1 MKTIVPHNT
10 HLEDWIEEFYKEMKI
25 SNPHEL
31 DLLDISHRL
40 GLKVEFLNIG
50 SRYYDGMII
59 LDNRLSSQEQWQDF
73 GHELCHALRHEGNQ
87 LTMSPLFA
95 QLQEMQAKTFAYKFC
110 IPSFML
116 INLDFSKPYI
126 ETAKLIA
133 SHFNVT
139 YEFAT
144 KRVAQIKSIHVLKN
158 NKKRV
163 DTFV

>member
-10 HLEDWIEEFYKEMKI
+10 HLEDWIEAFYKEMKI

-31 DLLDISHRL
+31 DLLDISHRI

-59 LDNRLSSQEQWQDF
+59 LDNRLSPQEQWQDF

-95 QLQEMQAKTFAYKFC
+95 ELQEMQAKVFAYKFC
-110 IPSFML
+110 VPDFML
-116 INLDFSKPYI
+116 KKLAFP
-126 ETAKLIA
+126 ETKKELARMIA
-133 SHFNVT
+133 PVFKVT
-139 YEFAT
+139 YEFAL
-144 KRVAQIKSIHVLKN
+144 KRLSCIP
-158 NKKRV
+158 RV
-163 DTFV
+163 TL

>member
-10 HLEDWIEEFYKEMKI
+10 HLEDWIEAFYKEMKI

-59 LDNRLSSQEQWQDF
+59 LDNRLSPQEHWQDF

-95 QLQEMQAKTFAYKFC
+95 ELQEMQAKVFAYKFC
-110 IPSFML
+110 IPDFML
-116 INLDFSKPYI
+116 KKLPLP
-126 ETAKLIA
+126 ETRTELARIIA
-133 SHFNVT
+133 PVFKVT
-139 YEFAT
+139 YEFAL
-144 KRVAQIKSIHVLKN
+144 KRLRLYTHSYSLHN
-158 NKKRV
+158 
-163 DTFV
+163 